1 MAVIWGEFS
10 ALDCAKS
17 LCLVCLVTGALSC
30 GGKAH
35 SVHPPVSSPPQIT
48 YRPAPSTPPRSE
60 SPATSELVGM
70 ASYYGDPHN
79 GRPTANG
86 EIFDKHAMT
95 AAHRTLPFNTCVRV
109 NDLDNHRSVDVRIN
123 DRGPFVTG
131 RIIDLSEE
139 AGRRMGLIGPGTA
152 HVRLDI
158 LSMPEEGSGLYA
170 VQVGAFSDRGNADHL
185 RNELSRR
192 FDHITVRRYD
202 SGVGVLFRVRVGA
215 ERSLAGANHLAYKL
229 HGERLP
235 TFVIRD

>member
-17 LCLVCLVTGALSC
+17 VCLVCLMTGALSC

-35 SVHPPVSSPPQIT
+35 TVHPPVSSPPQIT
-48 YRPAPSTPPRSE
+48 YRTAPPPGPRADAPYS
-60 SPATSELVGM
+60 SELVGI

-86 EIFDKHAMT
+86 EVFDKHALT
-95 AAHRTLPFNTCVRV
+95 AAHRTLPFNTRVRV
-109 NDLDNHRSVDVRIN
+109 NDLDNHRSVEVRIN
-123 DRGPFVTG
+123 DRGPFIDG

-158 LSMPEEGSGLYA
+158 LSMPADATGLFT
-170 VQVGAFSDRGNADHL
+170 VQVGAFSNRSNADHL
-185 RNELSRR
+185 RSELSRR
-192 FDHITVRRYD
+192 FDHISISRYD
-202 SGVGVLFRVRVGA
+202 SGLGVLFRVRVGA
-215 ERSLAGANHLAYKL
+215 ERSLTDANHLAYKL
-229 HGERLP
+229 QGQRLP